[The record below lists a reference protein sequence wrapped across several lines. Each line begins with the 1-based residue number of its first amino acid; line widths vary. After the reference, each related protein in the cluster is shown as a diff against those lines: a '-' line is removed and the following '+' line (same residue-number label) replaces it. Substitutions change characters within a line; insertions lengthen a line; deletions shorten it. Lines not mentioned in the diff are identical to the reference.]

1 VKPLLVYFLLLCACV
16 QAQGPKDTS
25 FVVKG
30 LFRVK
35 LTNQDA
41 DQVIRNDYL
50 LVEVQNISGHDVYF
64 FNLYGDSRQG
74 LGDLIKGSTKYII
87 FGELQADEKLAN
99 VELQKLEANGKMVK
113 AYMSST
119 DEKGILFNYLKDGSY
134 IFTDKKKFLVKRGD
148 YQSNLQTQPAMI
160 PR

>member
-1 VKPLLVYFLLLCACV
+1 MLLCACV
-16 QAQGPKDTS
+16 QAQGLKDTS

-30 LFRVK
+30 LFKVK

-74 LGDLIKGSTKYII
+74 LADLIKGNIKYIV
-87 FGELQADEKLAN
+87 FGEPQADEKLSN
-99 VELQKLEANGKMVK
+99 VELQKLESNGKMVK

-119 DEKGILFNYLKDGSY
+119 DEKGVLFNYLKDGSY
-134 IFTDKKKFLVKRGD
+134 IFTDKKKTLVKRSD
-148 YQSNLQTQPAMI
+148 YQSNLQTQPAII